1 MIGRL
6 RSLLR
11 PTLPRRVLGALLAA
25 FALVAVV
32 LLGIDYA
39 QFKHDMATHPG
50 VQSVAEG
57 LAATLAD
64 TPDAHDAGLVASA
77 SARGLNR
84 LRRDAGV
91 LPGDVEFS
99 LRAADGT
106 VVFATA
112 GAAAVTDATHWQARA
127 RGGPWELTVAEP
139 RVSDVTVIGWLGRE
153 LIVYLVLAFPLV
165 LLPLWWAVRRGLQPL
180 QRLAQAVATRDAAD
194 LSPLGWTPRHDELRT
209 LATAFDAL
217 LARLRLQ
224 RDRERAFVQDAAHEL
239 RTPMAV
245 VAAQAHLLANA
256 ASPAERAQAAEA
268 LDAALQRASHLSRQ
282 LLTLATLDEARP
294 GAVAPIDL
302 SSLVEQTLAQLAPQA
317 LARGLEL
324 SLDAPP
330 TLPTHL
336 DRTAF
341 ESVLMNL
348 VDNALRYVPTGGHV
362 AVTLRAEN
370 GRFTLQVADDGPGI
384 PTADREAVF
393 ERFWRGATGAQTS
406 GTGLGLAIVRRAAT
420 RLGGDVRLTAG
431 LAGQGCGFEVTW
443 GGGGAQPNTSVASS
457 TS

>member
-32 LLGIDYA
+32 LLAIDYL

-64 TPDAHDAGLVASA
+64 TPDPHDAALVTRA
-77 SARGLNR
+77 SARGLNK
-84 LRRDAGV
+84 LRHDAGL

-106 VVFATA
+106 LVFATA
-112 GAAAVTDATHWQARA
+112 GAAAATAATHWQAEA
-127 RGGPWELTVAEP
+127 RSGPWQLTLAEP
-139 RVSDVTVIGWLGRE
+139 RVSDVTVIGWFGRE
-153 LIVYLVLAFPLV
+153 LLVYLVLAFPLV
-165 LLPLWWAVRRGLQPL
+165 LLPLWWAVHRGLQPL
-180 QRLAQAVATRDAAD
+180 QRLAQAVAVRDATD

-245 VAAQAHLLANA
+245 VATQAHLLAHA
-256 ASPAERAQAAEA
+256 TTPAERDQAAAA

-282 LLTLATLDEARP
+282 LLTLATLDDARP
-294 GAVAPIDL
+294 GAVEPVDL

-317 LARGLEL
+317 LARGLDL

-330 TLPTHL
+330 TLPTAL

-341 ESVLMNL
+341 ESVLINL
-348 VDNALRYVPTGGHV
+348 VDNALRYVPPGGHV
-362 AVTLRAEN
+362 AVTLRDDG
-370 GRFTLQVADDGPGI
+370 GRLSLRVADDGPGL
-384 PTADREAVF
+384 PAEDRERAF
-393 ERFWRGATGAQTS
+393 ERFWRGSAGADTP
-406 GTGLGLAIVRRAAT
+406 GTGLGLAIVKRAAT
-420 RLGGDVRLTAG
+420 RLGGRVRLSEG
-431 LAGQGCGFEVTW
+431 LAGRGCGFELAWT
-443 GGGGAQPNTSVASS
+443 PVADLSRPA
-457 TS
+457 T